1 MFLKAWLS
9 TTLKRKQWSNLH
21 DKPTENLAVSWEWF
35 PCLYFKR
42 RPFSPVLPISSPV
55 LLRWGEV
62 NEQLCG
68 CLTASWGQPTAI
80 SNLLRK
86 STCRFVSGLTFLFL
100 YFHMCLGVCYLQAG
114 LLRERL
120 WAHDYGHIYG
130 HTIMGLMCTQLCVD
144 YYRCKH

>member
-1 MFLKAWLS
+1 MINIA
-9 TTLKRKQWSNLH
+9 
-21 DKPTENLAVSWEWF
+21 ENLAISWAWF
-35 PCLYFKR
+35 PCLYIKR

-120 WAHDYGHIYG
+120 WAHVYGHIAWCAHNYVL
-130 HTIMGLMCTQLCVD
+130 TITDVSTNLYSPGSTVVWNT
-144 YYRCKH
+144 Y